1 MSEFIT
7 DRDGSATMG
16 DKLFGICEMQ
26 LLSIIKDA
34 EISILKMTNS
44 TKQAVVECAE
54 LSAAIEASNSDRK
67 AEIDLSSNLQSNVS
81 SIFVN
86 MQFFDEL
93 SQRIEHIMEIVNL
106 IREESGREGFL
117 SDPRESKE
125 LFNNIRGIFSIRS
138 EFEVMRSIFPEY
150 NEIEYS
156 QAIEIF

>member
-1 MSEFIT
+1 MGSDRYITMS
-7 DRDGSATMG
+7 

-44 TKQAVVECAE
+44 TKQAVIESAE
-54 LSAAIEASNSDRK
+54 LSVAIEASNTDRTT
-67 AEIDLSSNLQSNVS
+67 EINLSSNLQSNVN

-106 IREESGREGFL
+106 IRVESSREGFL
-117 SDPRESKE
+117 SDPRESEE
-125 LFNNIRGIFSIRS
+125 LFHNIRGIFSIKS
-138 EFEVMRSIFPEY
+138 EFEVMQNIFPEY
-150 NEIEYS
+150 NELEYS
-156 QAIEIF
+156 RAIEIF